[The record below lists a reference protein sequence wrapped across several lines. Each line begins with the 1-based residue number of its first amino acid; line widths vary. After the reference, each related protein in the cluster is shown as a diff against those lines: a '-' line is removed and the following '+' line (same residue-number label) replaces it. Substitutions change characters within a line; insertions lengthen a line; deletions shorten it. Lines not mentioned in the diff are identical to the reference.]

1 MGYQKITIVGNIGKS
16 PDIKYTPQGKAVC
29 SFSVAVTEGIDK
41 EHTEWFSVETWEK
54 TAEAVAKFCDKGNQ
68 VLVEGRMKTR
78 KWTDKDGGTRYSTDL
93 KASRVEFLGSRSDA
107 SGQTNTNAGTRR
119 ESAPRSQ
126 HGSGTGGGG
135 AYQEAPFD
143 PSDDIPFAHMP
154 ESRFDGDSL
163 HRNQLFKW

>member
-16 PDIKYTPQGKAVC
+16 PEIKYTPQGKAVC

-54 TAEAVAKFCDKGNQ
+54 TAEAVAKYCDKGSQ
-68 VLVEGRMKTR
+68 VLVEGRLKTR

-126 HGSGTGGGG
+126 HGSGTGNQQQDDG
-135 AYQEAPFD
+135 YQF
-143 PSDDIPFAHMP
+143 SDDSEIPF
-154 ESRFDGDSL
+154 
-163 HRNQLFKW
+163 

>member
-54 TAEAVAKFCDKGNQ
+54 TAEAVSKFCDKGSQ

-78 KWTDKDGGTRYSTDL
+78 KWTDKDGNNRYSTDL
-93 KASRVEFLGSRSDA
+93 KASRVEFLGSKSDS
-107 SGQTNTNAGTRR
+107 SGQANTNTGARR
-119 ESAPRSQ
+119 ESASRSQ
-126 HGSGTGGGG
+126 HGSETGGGG
-135 AYQEAPFD
+135 AYQEPPFTPD
-143 PSDDIPFAHMP
+143 DDIPFAHMP
-154 ESRFDGDSL
+154 ECRFDGDALYRS
-163 HRNQLFKW
+163 QLFKF

>member
-16 PDIKYTPQGKAVC
+16 PEIKYTPQGKAVC

-78 KWTDKDGGTRYSTDL
+78 KWTDKDGGTRYLTDL

-107 SGQTNTNAGTRR
+107 NSHGNTNTGARR
-119 ESAPRSQ
+119 ESASRGQ
-126 HGSGTGGGG
+126 HGSGTGNQQQDDG
-135 AYQEAPFD
+135 YQF
-143 PSDDIPFAHMP
+143 SDDSEIPF
-154 ESRFDGDSL
+154 
-163 HRNQLFKW
+163 

>member
-16 PDIKYTPQGKAVC
+16 PEIKYTPQGKAVC

-54 TAEAVAKFCDKGNQ
+54 TAEAVAKYCDKGSQ

-119 ESAPRSQ
+119 ESAPRGQ
-126 HGSGTGGGG
+126 HGSGTGNQQQDDG
-135 AYQEAPFD
+135 YQF
-143 PSDDIPFAHMP
+143 SDDSEIPF
-154 ESRFDGDSL
+154 
-163 HRNQLFKW
+163 

>member
-1 MGYQKITIVGNIGKS
+1 MGYQKITIVGNIGKT
-16 PDIKYTPQGKAVC
+16 PEIKYTPQGKAVC

-54 TAEAVAKFCDKGNQ
+54 TAEAVAKYCDKGSQ
-68 VLVEGRMKTR
+68 VLVEGRLKTR

-107 SGQTNTNAGTRR
+107 NSRGDTNTGARQER
-119 ESAPRSQ
+119 APRSQ

-143 PSDDIPFAHMP
+143 PDDDIPFAHMP
-154 ESRFDGDSL
+154 ESRFDGDAL
-163 HRNQLFKW
+163 YRDPLAKF

>member
-54 TAEAVAKFCDKGNQ
+54 TAEAVAKYCDKGSQ

-107 SGQTNTNAGTRR
+107 SGQTNTNTGARR
-119 ESAPRSQ
+119 ESASRGQ
-126 HGSGTGGGG
+126 YGSGTGNQQQDDG
-135 AYQEAPFD
+135 YQF
-143 PSDDIPFAHMP
+143 SDDSEIPF
-154 ESRFDGDSL
+154 
-163 HRNQLFKW
+163 

>member
-107 SGQTNTNAGTRR
+107 SGQTNTNTGARR
-119 ESAPRSQ
+119 ESASRGQ
-126 HGSGTGGGG
+126 HGSGTGKQQQDDG
-135 AYQEAPFD
+135 YQF
-143 PSDDIPFAHMP
+143 SDDSEIPF
-154 ESRFDGDSL
+154 
-163 HRNQLFKW
+163 

>member
-54 TAEAVAKFCDKGNQ
+54 TAEAVAKYCDKGSQ
-68 VLVEGRMKTR
+68 VLVEGRLKTR

-119 ESAPRSQ
+119 ENATRGEY
-126 HGSGTGGGG
+126 GSGAGNQQQEDG
-135 AYQEAPFD
+135 YQFD
-143 PSDDIPFAHMP
+143 DDSEIPF
-154 ESRFDGDSL
+154 
-163 HRNQLFKW
+163 

>member
-126 HGSGTGGGG
+126 HGSGTGKQQQDDG
-135 AYQEAPFD
+135 YPF
-143 PSDDIPFAHMP
+143 SDDSEIPF
-154 ESRFDGDSL
+154 
-163 HRNQLFKW
+163 

>member
-16 PDIKYTPQGKAVC
+16 PEIKYTPQGKAVC

-107 SGQTNTNAGTRR
+107 NSHGNTNTGARR
-119 ESAPRSQ
+119 ESASRGQ
-126 HGSGTGGGG
+126 YGSGTGNQRQDDG
-135 AYQEAPFD
+135 YQF
-143 PSDDIPFAHMP
+143 SDDSEIPF
-154 ESRFDGDSL
+154 
-163 HRNQLFKW
+163 

>member
-107 SGQTNTNAGTRR
+107 SGQTNTNTGARR
-119 ESAPRSQ
+119 ESASRSQ
-126 HGSGTGGGG
+126 HGSGTGNQQQDDG
-135 AYQEAPFD
+135 YQF
-143 PSDDIPFAHMP
+143 SDDSEIPF
-154 ESRFDGDSL
+154 
-163 HRNQLFKW
+163 